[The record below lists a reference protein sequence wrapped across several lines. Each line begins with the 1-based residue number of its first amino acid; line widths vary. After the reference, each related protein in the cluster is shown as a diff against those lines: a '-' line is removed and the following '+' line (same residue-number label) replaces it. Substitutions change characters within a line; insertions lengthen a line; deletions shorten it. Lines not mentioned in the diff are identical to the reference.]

1 MKLKIIKI
9 YALLLIVLLCSN
21 LILAQ
26 ETVTINPKI
35 KHQNFKGW
43 GVSLSWWANDVGN
56 KFPDESLNLFCKWLT
71 DPQELNMNVFRYNI
85 SGGDAPD
92 HHHMRKD
99 AQIQGYKNAENESYN
114 WTNDSAQRKI
124 LLMVHQMCPDG
135 IYEAANYSPP
145 YWMTKS
151 GCTAGNSNGLDNL
164 KDDYYDDFARYLADC
179 VKHYKE
185 EHGITFSTIS
195 PVNEPFSN
203 WWKING
209 TQEGCSFSQSNQERI
224 IRELH
229 KELKSQKMLSYTGI
243 SMMDANSIDEC
254 LKGIKGYEKEGVLPL
269 IKQINVHSYAGNKRT
284 ELNEIVKKNKLTLWQ
299 SESGPLEVQEK
310 GFDNFLFMAKRIVT
324 DMRDLKPDV
333 WCDWQYM
340 GSDFGSVWALVG
352 YNVNNKT
359 FERTKGFYCRKQ
371 FSHFIK
377 KGYTIIDSDNPNTLS
392 AISPDGKTMVIVIVN
407 PEIENK
413 NYTLKINGK
422 NFKQVNC
429 YRTSENEDFVTIA
442 QNNTFNSKGLA
453 VDLKNKSIT
462 SIILSKK

>member
-1 MKLKIIKI
+1 MKI
-9 YALLLIVLLCSN
+9 YKINVLLVFLFLSP
-21 LILAQ
+21 ISIMAQ
-26 ETVTINPKI
+26 EIITINPLI
-35 KHQNFKGW
+35 KNQSFKGW

-56 KFPDESLNLFCKWLT
+56 TFSDESLNTFCKWLT

-85 SGGDAPD
+85 SGGDAPG
-92 HHHMRKD
+92 HSHMRKD
-99 AQIQGYKNAENESYN
+99 AQIQGYKNDENESYN
-114 WTNDSAQRKI
+114 WSNDSAQRKI
-124 LLMVHQMCPDG
+124 LLKVHKMCPDG

-151 GCTAGNSNGLDNL
+151 GCTAGDSIGLDNL
-164 KDDYYDDFARYLADC
+164 KDDYYDDFTQYLVDC
-179 VKHYKE
+179 VKHYKVKY
-185 EHGITFSTIS
+185 GITFSTIS

-209 TQEGCSFSQSNQERI
+209 TQEGCAFSQSNQERI

-254 LKGIKGYEKEGVLPL
+254 LKGVKGYEKEGILPL

-284 ELNEIVKKNKLTLWQ
+284 ELNEIVKKNKLILWQ
-299 SESGPLEVQEK
+299 SESGPLDVKEK

-324 DMRDLKPDV
+324 DMRYLKPDV

-340 GSDFGSVWALVG
+340 GGDFGSVWALIG
-352 YNVNNKT
+352 YNLKTKT

-377 KGYTIIDSDNPNTLS
+377 KGYTIIESDNPNTLT
-392 AISPDGKTMVIVIVN
+392 AQSPDGKTMVIVIVN
-407 PEIENK
+407 PEVVNK
-413 NYTLKINGK
+413 SYILKINEK
-422 NFKQVNC
+422 KFKTLNS
-429 YRTSENEDFVTIA
+429 YRTSETEDFVTIE
-442 QNNTFNSKGLA
+442 QNNTFNPKALA
-453 VDLKNKSIT
+453 FELKNKSIT
-462 SIILSKK
+462 SIILNKY